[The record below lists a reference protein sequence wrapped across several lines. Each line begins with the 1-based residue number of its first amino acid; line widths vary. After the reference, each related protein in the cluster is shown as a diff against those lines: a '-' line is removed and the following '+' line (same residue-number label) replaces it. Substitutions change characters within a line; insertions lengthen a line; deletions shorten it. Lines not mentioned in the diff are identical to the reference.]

1 MRFLV
6 TGTSGFIGSHLVRA
20 LVAHGHLVHGV
31 DVRQSDLPQNV
42 PAEHHPIDVLNRGA
56 LHSLFEQ
63 FRFDAVVHLAAG
75 VGPDEVVANPYHTVA
90 VNVAGTENVLD
101 AAGWYSPKARL
112 LFTSTSEVYGLCA
125 DEQFNEDTS
134 SLVLGPS
141 RERRWCYAA
150 SKISAEHLVLAQ
162 GGTVLRL
169 FNTTGPGQSEE
180 YVLPRFVGLALRGED
195 IRVYGG
201 GSQVRCFCHVKDVV
215 RALVTLM
222 TRPMIDAIDPRNQVY
237 NLGSDQSLTIQD
249 LAQQVRAQVNPNVGL
264 LQVTKPP
271 EGSLTMPYRKPDLSK
286 IKAAIGWAPE
296 IPLAT
301 IIDDVMNWKL
311 SGGAS

>member
-1 MRFLV
+1 MRFLI
-6 TGTSGFIGSHLVRA
+6 TGASGFIGAHLVRA
-20 LVAHGHLVHGV
+20 LVSGGHLVHGV
-31 DVRQSDLPQNV
+31 DIRNPNLPQNV
-42 PAEHHPIDVLNRGA
+42 PAEHHPIDVLNRGV

-63 FRFDAVVHLAAG
+63 LRFDAVVHLAAG

-90 VNVAGTENVLD
+90 VNVAGTQNVLD
-101 AAGWYSPKARL
+101 AAARYSPHARL
-112 LFTSTSEVYGLCA
+112 LFTSTSEVYGLCS

-134 SLVLGPS
+134 NLVLGPS

-162 GGTVLRL
+162 GGKVVRL

-195 IRVYGG
+195 ITLYGG
-201 GSQVRCFCHVKDVV
+201 GHQVRCFCHVKDVV

-222 TRPMIDAIDPRNQVY
+222 TRPMMDAIDPRNQVY
-237 NLGSDQSLTIQD
+237 NLGSDDPVTIRE
-249 LAQQVRAQVNPNVGL
+249 LAWRVQMQVNPGILV
-264 LQVTKPP
+264 QRVTKAP
-271 EGSLTMPYRKPDLSK
+271 EGSMTMPYRKPDLSK

-296 IPLAT
+296 ITLNA
-301 IIDDVMNWKL
+301 IIHDVMRWKL
-311 SGGAS
+311 SGGP